1 MKRILT
7 NILYVVIALALGL
20 LLVDI
25 PDEEKELQKISDQSN
40 SSALTD
46 RAVDQAGV
54 PSPVAKEK
62 KAPQKIADQLNFPAL
77 TGRVVDQA
85 GILSP
90 AVKAELE
97 TALAAH
103 ENNTTNQ
110 VVVVTL
116 KTLGGVDISGYS
128 LELGRYWGVGQK
140 DKNNGVLLVVSLNG
154 KQAHIEVGHGLEGTI
169 TEDFGEAII
178 DNYIVPELT
187 KGDVEGGIKI
197 GAQKIVA
204 LLDGDEVVKKDI
216 EKLSEFPVEGYVIL
230 FGALLLLVRNF
241 FGMVGQVCAM
251 IGVSAF
257 AGGAISLWAAPRL
270 GIEDFAARGG
280 ITAALSAILFGLALR
295 SMLAKDKEG
304 SSNDIIGYSGPDID
318 IASSKSPNGKFSG
331 GGGSFGGGGASGKW
345 RSRGSKN

>member
-7 NILYVVIALALGL
+7 NILYVVVALVLGL

-85 GILSP
+85 GVLSQ
-90 AVKAELE
+90 AVKDELE
-97 TALAAH
+97 AMLATH

-116 KTLGGVDISGYS
+116 KTLGGVDIGGYS
-128 LELGRYWGVGQK
+128 LELGRDWGVGQK

-204 LLDGDEVVKKDI
+204 LLEGDENVKKDI
-216 EKLSEFPVEGYVIL
+216 EKLSEFPIEGYVML
-230 FGALLLLVRNF
+230 FSALLIFVRNM
-241 FGMVGQVCAM
+241 FGIIGQACAI

-280 ITAALSAILFGLALR
+280 ITAALSAILLGIALR
-295 SMLAKDKEG
+295 NMLAKHKNDAGDEG
-304 SSNDIIGYSGPDID
+304 VEDNEYDGPDGD
-318 IASSKSPNGKFSG
+318 DKGFKG
-331 GGGSFGGGGASGKW
+331 GGGSFGGGGASGRW
-345 RSRGSKN
+345 

>member
-1 MKRILT
+1 MKRILINT
-7 NILYVVIALALGL
+7 LYVVIALVLGL
-20 LLVDI
+20 LLLG
-25 PDEEKELQKISDQSN
+25 PSDETQ
-40 SSALTD
+40 
-46 RAVDQAGV
+46 G
-54 PSPVAKEK
+54 
-62 KAPQKIADQLNFPAL
+62 PQKIADQPNFPAL

-85 GILSP
+85 GVLSQ
-90 AVKAELE
+90 AVKDELE
-97 TALAAH
+97 AMLATH
-103 ENNTTNQ
+103 ENNTTNK

-116 KTLGGVDISGYS
+116 KTLGGVDIGGYS

-187 KGDVEGGIKI
+187 KGDVGGGIKI
-197 GAQKIVA
+197 GAQKIIA
-204 LLDGDEVVKKDI
+204 LLDGDEAVKKDI

-241 FGMVGQVCAM
+241 FGMVGQACAM

-270 GIEDFAARGG
+270 GIEDFAARGA

-304 SSNDIIGYSGPDID
+304 SSNDSIGYGGPDID

-345 RSRGSKN
+345 RSRGFKI

>member
-1 MKRILT
+1 MKRILINT
-7 NILYVVIALALGL
+7 LYVVIALVLGL
-20 LLVDI
+20 LLLG
-25 PDEEKELQKISDQSN
+25 PSDETQE
-40 SSALTD
+40 
-46 RAVDQAGV
+46 
-54 PSPVAKEK
+54 
-62 KAPQKIADQLNFPAL
+62 PQKIASQMDSSSEKQEPKKIASQLNFPAL

-85 GILSP
+85 GVLSP
-90 AVKAELE
+90 AVKDELE
-97 TALAAH
+97 AMLATH

-169 TEDFGEAII
+169 TEDFGETII

-187 KGDVEGGIKI
+187 KGDIEGGIKI

-204 LLDGDEVVKKDI
+204 LLEGDENVKKDI
-216 EKLSEFPVEGYVIL
+216 EKLSEFPIEGYVML
-230 FGALLLLVRNF
+230 FGALLIFARNM
-241 FGMVGQVCAM
+241 FGIIGQVCAI

-257 AGGAISLWAAPRL
+257 TGGAISLWVAPRL
-270 GIEDFAARGG
+270 GIEDFAVRGG
-280 ITAALSAILFGLALR
+280 ITAALSAILLGIALR
-295 SMLAKDKEG
+295 NMLAKRERGASDDSIE
-304 SSNDIIGYSGPDID
+304 YSVPDID
-318 IASSKSPNGKFSG
+318 IGSSKDAKGKFSG

-345 RSRGSKN
+345 WSRGSKK

>member
-7 NILYVVIALALGL
+7 NILYVVIALVLGL
-20 LLVDI
+20 LLLG
-25 PDEEKELQKISDQSN
+25 PSDETQEPQKNSEQSH
-40 SSALTD
+40 SVTLMDKT
-46 RAVDQAGV
+46 AGQV
-54 PSPVAKEK
+54 GAPGAVAKEENVS
-62 KAPQKIADQLNFPAL
+62 QKIAEQLNFPAL

-90 AVKAELE
+90 AVKEELE
-97 TALAAH
+97 SALAAR

-116 KTLGGVDISGYS
+116 KTLGGVNISDYS
-128 LELGRYWGVGQK
+128 LKLDRYWGIGQK
-140 DKNNGVLLVVSLNG
+140 DKNNGVLLVVAPNDR
-154 KQAHIEVGHGLEGTI
+154 QAHIEVGHGLEGTI

-204 LLDGDEVVKKDI
+204 LLEGDENVKKDI
-216 EKLSEFPVEGYVIL
+216 EKLSEFPIEGYVML
-230 FGALLLLVRNF
+230 FSALLIFVRNM
-241 FGMVGQVCAM
+241 FGIIGQACAI

-257 AGGAISLWAAPRL
+257 TGGAISLWAAPRL

-280 ITAALSAILFGLALR
+280 ITAALSAILLGIALR
-295 SMLAKDKEG
+295 NMLAKYKNDAGDEG
-304 SSNDIIGYSGPDID
+304 VEDNEYDGPDGD
-318 IASSKSPNGKFSG
+318 DKGFKG
-331 GGGSFGGGGASGKW
+331 GGGNFGGGGASGRW
-345 RSRGSKN
+345 

>member
-7 NILYVVIALALGL
+7 NILYVVIALVLGL

-40 SSALTD
+40 SSTLTD

-62 KAPQKIADQLNFPAL
+62 KAPQKIADQLNFSAL

-85 GILSP
+85 GVLSQ
-90 AVKAELE
+90 AVKDELE
-97 TALAAH
+97 AMLATH
-103 ENNTTNQ
+103 ENNATNQ
-110 VVVVTL
+110 VVVVTI
-116 KTLGGVDISGYS
+116 KSAGGVSIDEYS
-128 LELGRYWGVGQK
+128 SQLGKHWGVLEKGK
-140 DKNNGVLLVVSLNG
+140 SSGVLLVVSLNG

-187 KGDVEGGIKI
+187 KGDIEGGIKI
-197 GAQKIVA
+197 GAQKIIA
-204 LLDGDEVVKKDI
+204 LLDGDEAVKKDI
-216 EKLSEFPVEGYVIL
+216 EKLSEFPVEGYVML

-241 FGMVGQVCAM
+241 FGIVGQACAM

-270 GIEDFAARGG
+270 GIEDFAARGW
-280 ITAALSAILFGLALR
+280 ITAALFAILLGIALR
-295 SMLAKDKEG
+295 NMLAKHKSDAGDEG
-304 SSNDIIGYSGPDID
+304 VEDNEYDGPDGD
-318 IASSKSPNGKFSG
+318 DGDGKGFRG
-331 GGGSFGGGGASGKW
+331 GGGSFGGGGASGRW
-345 RSRGSKN
+345 

>member
-7 NILYVVIALALGL
+7 NILYTVIALVLGL
-20 LLVDI
+20 LL
-25 PDEEKELQKISDQSN
+25 L
-40 SSALTD
+40 
-46 RAVDQAGV
+46 V
-54 PSPVAKEK
+54 PSDETQEPQKNSEQSHSVKLMDKTAGQVEAPGAVAKEENVS
-62 KAPQKIADQLNFPAL
+62 QKIAKQLNFPAL

-90 AVKAELE
+90 AVKEELE
-97 TALAAH
+97 SALADH

-110 VVVVTL
+110 VVVVTI
-116 KTLGGVDISGYS
+116 KNLGGVDISDYS
-128 LELGRYWGVGQK
+128 LKLGRYWGIGQK
-140 DKNNGVLLVVSLNG
+140 DKNNGVLLVVAPNDRRVR
-154 KQAHIEVGHGLEGTI
+154 IEVGYGLEGTI
-169 TEDFGEAII
+169 TDAFSEAII
-178 DNYIVPELT
+178 DNYIIPELT
-187 KGDVEGGIKI
+187 KGDIEGGIKM

-204 LLDGDEVVKKDI
+204 LLDGDEAVKKDI

-241 FGMVGQVCAM
+241 FGIIGQACAM

-280 ITAALSAILFGLALR
+280 ITAALSAILLGIALR
-295 SMLAKDKEG
+295 NILAKNKSDAGDDGIENG
-304 SSNDIIGYSGPDID
+304 DYEGPDGD
-318 IASSKSPNGKFSG
+318 DGDGKGFRG

-345 RSRGSKN
+345 

>member
-7 NILYVVIALALGL
+7 NILYVVIALVLGL
-20 LLVDI
+20 LLLG
-25 PDEEKELQKISDQSN
+25 PSDETQE
-40 SSALTD
+40 
-46 RAVDQAGV
+46 
-54 PSPVAKEK
+54 
-62 KAPQKIADQLNFPAL
+62 PQKIANQLNFPAL

-97 TALAAH
+97 TALAAR

-116 KTLGGVDISGYS
+116 KTLGGVNISDYS
-128 LELGRYWGVGQK
+128 LKLDRYWGIGQK

-169 TEDFGEAII
+169 TEDFGETII

-204 LLDGDEVVKKDI
+204 LLEGDENVKKDI
-216 EKLSEFPVEGYVIL
+216 EKLSEFPIEGYVML
-230 FGALLLLVRNF
+230 FSALLIFVRNM
-241 FGMVGQVCAM
+241 FGIIGQACAI

-257 AGGAISLWAAPRL
+257 TGGAISLWAAPRL
-270 GIEDFAARGG
+270 GIEDFAARGA
-280 ITAALSAILFGLALR
+280 ITAALFAILLGIALR
-295 SMLAKDKEG
+295 NMLAKHKNDAGDEG
-304 SSNDIIGYSGPDID
+304 VEDNEYDGPDGD
-318 IASSKSPNGKFSG
+318 DGDGKGFRG
-331 GGGSFGGGGASGKW
+331 GGGSFGGGGASGRW
-345 RSRGSKN
+345 

>member
-62 KAPQKIADQLNFPAL
+62 KAPQKIAEQLNFPAL
-77 TGRVVDQA
+77 TGRIVDQA

-116 KTLGGVDISGYS
+116 KTLGGVNISDYS
-128 LELGRYWGVGQK
+128 LKLGRYWGIGQK
-140 DKNNGVLLVVSLNG
+140 DKNNGVLLVVAPNDR
-154 KQAHIEVGHGLEGTI
+154 QVRIEVGYGLEGTI
-169 TEDFGEAII
+169 TDTFSGVIV
-178 DNYIVPELT
+178 DNYIVPEF
-187 KGDVEGGIKI
+187 KKDDMEGGIKI

-270 GIEDFAARGG
+270 GIEDFAARGW
-280 ITAALSAILFGLALR
+280 ITAALSAILFGIALR
-295 SMLAKDKEG
+295 NMLAKHKNDAGDEG
-304 SSNDIIGYSGPDID
+304 VEDNEYD
-318 IASSKSPNGKFSG
+318 
-331 GGGSFGGGGASGKW
+331 GSDGDDGDNKGFRGGGGASGRW
-345 RSRGSKN
+345 

>member
-97 TALAAH
+97 TALAAR

-116 KTLGGVDISGYS
+116 KTLGGVNISGYS
-128 LELGRYWGVGQK
+128 LELGRYWGIGQK
-140 DKNNGVLLVVSLNG
+140 DKNNGVLLVVAPNDR
-154 KQAHIEVGHGLEGTI
+154 QAHIEVGHGLEGTL
-169 TEDFGEAII
+169 TDAFGETII

-204 LLDGDEVVKKDI
+204 LLEGDENVKKDI
-216 EKLSEFPVEGYVIL
+216 EKLSEFPIEGYVML
-230 FGALLLLVRNF
+230 FSALLIFVRNM
-241 FGMVGQVCAM
+241 FGIIGQACAI

-257 AGGAISLWAAPRL
+257 TGGAISLWAAPRL

-280 ITAALSAILFGLALR
+280 ITAALSAILLGIALR
-295 SMLAKDKEG
+295 NMLAKYKNDAGDEG
-304 SSNDIIGYSGPDID
+304 VEDNEYDGPDGD
-318 IASSKSPNGKFSG
+318 DKGFKG
-331 GGGSFGGGGASGKW
+331 GGGSFGGGGASGRW
-345 RSRGSKN
+345 

>member
-169 TEDFGEAII
+169 TEDFGETII

-204 LLDGDEVVKKDI
+204 LLEGDENVKKDI
-216 EKLSEFPVEGYVIL
+216 EKLSEFPIEGYVML
-230 FGALLLLVRNF
+230 FSALLIFVRNM
-241 FGMVGQVCAM
+241 FGIIGQACAI

-257 AGGAISLWAAPRL
+257 TGGAISLWAAPRL

-280 ITAALSAILFGLALR
+280 ITAALSAILLGIALR
-295 SMLAKDKEG
+295 NILAKNKGDADDEG
-304 SSNDIIGYSGPDID
+304 IEKGDYEGPDGD
-318 IASSKSPNGKFSG
+318 DGDGKGFRG

-345 RSRGSKN
+345 

>member
-7 NILYVVIALALGL
+7 NILYVVIALVLGL

-25 PDEEKELQKISDQSN
+25 QDEEKELQKISDQSN

-77 TGRVVDQA
+77 TGKVVDQA
-85 GILSP
+85 GVLSQ
-90 AVKAELE
+90 AVKDELE
-97 TALAAH
+97 AMLATH

-116 KTLGGVDISGYS
+116 KTLGGVNISDYS
-128 LELGRYWGVGQK
+128 LKLGRYWGIGQK
-140 DKNNGVLLVVSLNG
+140 DKNNGVLLVVAPNDR
-154 KQAHIEVGHGLEGTI
+154 QVRIEVGYGLEGTI
-169 TEDFGEAII
+169 TDTFSGVIV
-178 DNYIVPELT
+178 DNYIVPEFK
-187 KGDVEGGIKI
+187 KGDMEGGIKI

-216 EKLSEFPVEGYVIL
+216 EKLSEFPIEGYVML
-230 FGALLLLVRNF
+230 FSALLIFVRNM
-241 FGMVGQVCAM
+241 FGIIGQACAI

-257 AGGAISLWAAPRL
+257 TGGAISLWAAPRL
-270 GIEDFAARGG
+270 GIEDFAVRGG
-280 ITAALSAILFGLALR
+280 ITAALFAILLGIALR
-295 SMLAKDKEG
+295 NMLAKHKNDAGDEG
-304 SSNDIIGYSGPDID
+304 VEDNEYDGPDGD
-318 IASSKSPNGKFSG
+318 DKGFKG
-331 GGGSFGGGGASGKW
+331 GGGSFGGGGASGRW
-345 RSRGSKN
+345 

>member
-7 NILYVVIALALGL
+7 NILYVVIALVLGL

-77 TGRVVDQA
+77 TGKVVDQA
-85 GILSP
+85 SVLSP
-90 AVKAELE
+90 AAKDELE
-97 TALAAH
+97 TMLAIR
-103 ENNTTNQ
+103 ENNATNQ
-110 VVVVTL
+110 VVVVTI
-116 KTLGGVDISGYS
+116 KSTGGVSIDEYS
-128 LELGRYWGVGQK
+128 LQLSKHWGVWEKGK
-140 DKNNGVLLVVSLNG
+140 SSGVLLVVSLNG

-169 TEDFGEAII
+169 TEDFGETII

-204 LLDGDEVVKKDI
+204 LLEGDENVKKDI
-216 EKLSEFPVEGYVIL
+216 EKLSEFPIEGYVML
-230 FGALLLLVRNF
+230 FSALLIFVRNM
-241 FGMVGQVCAM
+241 FGIIGQACAI

-257 AGGAISLWAAPRL
+257 TGGAISLWAAPRL

-280 ITAALSAILFGLALR
+280 ITAALSAILFGIALR
-295 SMLAKDKEG
+295 NILAKNKGDADDEG
-304 SSNDIIGYSGPDID
+304 IEKGDYEGPDGD
-318 IASSKSPNGKFSG
+318 DGDGKGFRG

-345 RSRGSKN
+345 

>member
-7 NILYVVIALALGL
+7 NILYVVIALVLGL

-62 KAPQKIADQLNFPAL
+62 KAPQKIADQLNFSAL

-85 GILSP
+85 GVLSQ
-90 AVKAELE
+90 AVKDELE
-97 TALAAH
+97 AMLATH

-110 VVVVTL
+110 VVVVTIRS
-116 KTLGGVDISGYS
+116 TGGVSIDEYS
-128 LELGRYWGVGQK
+128 SQLSKHWGIWEKGK
-140 DKNNGVLLVVSLNG
+140 SSGVLLVVSLNG

-169 TEDFGEAII
+169 TEDFGETII

-204 LLDGDEVVKKDI
+204 LLEGDENVKKDI
-216 EKLSEFPVEGYVIL
+216 EKLSEFPIEGYVML
-230 FGALLLLVRNF
+230 FSALLIFVRNM
-241 FGMVGQVCAM
+241 FGIIGQACAI

-257 AGGAISLWAAPRL
+257 TGGAISLWAAPRL
-270 GIEDFAARGG
+270 DIEDFAARGW
-280 ITAALSAILFGLALR
+280 ITAALFAILLGIALR

-304 SSNDIIGYSGPDID
+304 SSNDSIGYSGPDID
-318 IASSKSPNGKFSG
+318 IASSKSPNAKFSG
-331 GGGSFGGGGASGKW
+331 GGGSFGGGGASGRW
-345 RSRGSKN
+345 

>member
-7 NILYVVIALALGL
+7 NILYVVIALVLGL

-62 KAPQKIADQLNFPAL
+62 KAPQKIAEQLNFPAL
-77 TGRVVDQA
+77 TGRIVDQA

-116 KTLGGVDISGYS
+116 KTLGGVNISDYS
-128 LELGRYWGVGQK
+128 LKLGRYWGIGQK
-140 DKNNGVLLVVSLNG
+140 DKNNGVLLVVAPNDR
-154 KQAHIEVGHGLEGTI
+154 QVRIEVGYGLEGTI
-169 TEDFGEAII
+169 TDTFSGVIV
-178 DNYIVPELT
+178 DNYIVPEF
-187 KGDVEGGIKI
+187 KKDDMEGGIKI

-270 GIEDFAARGG
+270 GIEDFAARGW
-280 ITAALSAILFGLALR
+280 ITAALSAILFGIALR
-295 SMLAKDKEG
+295 NMLAKHKNDAGDEG
-304 SSNDIIGYSGPDID
+304 VEDNEYD
-318 IASSKSPNGKFSG
+318 
-331 GGGSFGGGGASGKW
+331 GSDGDDGDNKGFRGGGGASGRW
-345 RSRGSKN
+345 

>member
-7 NILYVVIALALGL
+7 NILYVVIALVLGL

-62 KAPQKIADQLNFPAL
+62 KAPQKIADQLNFSAL

-85 GILSP
+85 GVLSQ
-90 AVKAELE
+90 AVKDELE
-97 TALAAH
+97 AMLATH
-103 ENNTTNQ
+103 ENNATNQ
-110 VVVVTL
+110 VIVVTIRS
-116 KTLGGVDISGYS
+116 TGGVSIDEYS
-128 LELGRYWGVGQK
+128 LQLSKHWGIWKKGK
-140 DKNNGVLLVVSLNG
+140 GSGVLLVVSLNG

-169 TEDFGEAII
+169 TEDLGEAII
-178 DNYIVPELT
+178 DNYIVPKLT
-187 KGDVEGGIKI
+187 KGDIEGGIKI

-241 FGMVGQVCAM
+241 FGIVGQVCAM

-270 GIEDFAARGG
+270 GIEDFAARGA

-304 SSNDIIGYSGPDID
+304 SSNDSIGYSGPDID

-331 GGGSFGGGGASGKW
+331 GGGSFGGGGASGRW
-345 RSRGSKN
+345 

>member
-7 NILYVVIALALGL
+7 NILYVVIALVLGL
-20 LLVDI
+20 LLLG
-25 PDEEKELQKISDQSN
+25 PSDETQE
-40 SSALTD
+40 
-46 RAVDQAGV
+46 
-54 PSPVAKEK
+54 
-62 KAPQKIADQLNFPAL
+62 PQKIASQLNFPAL
-77 TGRVVDQA
+77 TGKVVDQA
-85 GILSP
+85 GVLSQ
-90 AVKAELE
+90 AVKDELE
-97 TALAAH
+97 AMLATH

-169 TEDFGEAII
+169 TEDFGETII

-204 LLDGDEVVKKDI
+204 LLEGDENVKKDI
-216 EKLSEFPVEGYVIL
+216 EKLSEFPIEGYVML
-230 FGALLLLVRNF
+230 FSALLIFVRNM
-241 FGMVGQVCAM
+241 FGIIGQACAI

-257 AGGAISLWAAPRL
+257 TGGAISLWAAPRL
-270 GIEDFAARGG
+270 GIEDFAARGA
-280 ITAALSAILFGLALR
+280 ITAALFAILLGIALR
-295 SMLAKDKEG
+295 NMLAKHKNDAGDEG
-304 SSNDIIGYSGPDID
+304 VEDNEYDGPDGD
-318 IASSKSPNGKFSG
+318 DGDGKGFRG
-331 GGGSFGGGGASGKW
+331 GGGSFGGGGASGRW
-345 RSRGSKN
+345 

>member
-85 GILSP
+85 GVLSQ
-90 AVKAELE
+90 AVKDELE
-97 TALAAH
+97 AMLATH
-103 ENNTTNQ
+103 ENNATNQ
-110 VVVVTL
+110 VVVVTI
-116 KTLGGVDISGYS
+116 KSTGGVSIDEYS
-128 LELGRYWGVGQK
+128 LQLGKHWGIWEKGK
-140 DKNNGVLLVVSLNG
+140 SSGILLVVSLNG

-187 KGDVEGGIKI
+187 KGDVGGGIKI
-197 GAQKIVA
+197 GAQKIIA
-204 LLDGDEVVKKDI
+204 LLDGDEAVKKDI

-241 FGMVGQVCAM
+241 FGIVGQVCAM

-280 ITAALSAILFGLALR
+280 ITAALSAILLGIALR
-295 SMLAKDKEG
+295 NMLAKYKNDAGDEG
-304 SSNDIIGYSGPDID
+304 VEDNEYDGPDGD
-318 IASSKSPNGKFSG
+318 DKGFKGGG
-331 GGGSFGGGGASGKW
+331 GGGSFGGGGASGRW
-345 RSRGSKN
+345 